1 MVKKTRKS
9 PLSLPQS
16 SDTWYFAARKL
27 RAWIAPEGEEPVRP
41 SILITINLDHGII
54 QDITIGEK
62 PDSNAAHNQ
71 LISAMLHSPKGVK
84 IKPHRPA
91 RVFFEDKTL
100 MQALTPALQQ
110 MEIECKYQPHKEMVD
125 EIIEELLTHMT
136 DDEPET
142 LGLLAQKQ
150 VTPKLVEGLF
160 DAAAGFYRS
169 APWIQIGN
177 EDVLSI
183 QVSPQQVPYYIVVMG
198 QGGVEYGLALYK
210 RWEDLERQFL
220 PHDHPDEI
228 IPFDGLHS
236 LFFND
241 ITQVPF
247 DDLDAIEKYNW
258 EIAGQGAYPVP
269 LIFLPSGT
277 VQRPNRDELLWYKAA
292 LTAIPVFVRDYLRR
306 NAGGDLQAVEVSILL
321 NTSAGVVIVKIKYPA
336 GDLPKSRQ
344 FAYQEEDGEEQL
356 TFPFDRRAMEGDMFR
371 MVGMLSDRETNSKL
385 AKAQQLMYQ
394 AWEEKNP
401 AKRIALARKAL
412 KVSEDCSDAYV
423 LLAEE
428 EAGTVQQALEYYQ
441 AGMEAG
447 ERALGDAYF
456 EENTGHFWGLLET
469 RPYMRSME
477 GMASCLWQL
486 GHKAEALET
495 YWEML
500 RLNPGDNQG
509 IRYVLVDLLL
519 NMNRI
524 PELEKLLK
532 LYRDEGSAVWFYT
545 KALVA
550 YRKKGDHPSSNRAL
564 KSALRH
570 NPHVYDYLCSKKRIP
585 NRLPSYIGIGDDAE
599 AIAYAA
605 NHLNYW
611 RKTPGALEWM
621 QKELHPES

>member
-41 SILITINLDHGII
+41 FIMITLNLDQGII

-62 PDSNAAHNQ
+62 PDSTAVHDH

-100 MQALTPALQQ
+100 RQALAPALQR
-110 MEIECKYQPHKEMVD
+110 MEIECKYQPQQEVVD
-125 EIIEELLTHMT
+125 EIIEELLTRMN
-136 DDEPET
+136 DGEPET
-142 LGLLAQKQ
+142 PGLLSQQ
-150 VTPKLVEGLF
+150 RVGPKLVGALF
-160 DAAAGFYRS
+160 DAAANFFRS
-169 APWIQIGN
+169 APWIQISN

-183 QVSPQQVPYYIVVMG
+183 RVSPQQVPYYIVVMG

-228 IPFDGLHS
+228 IPSDGLHT

-241 ITQVPF
+241 ITEVPF
-247 DDLDAIEKYNW
+247 DDLDAIEKFKW
-258 EIAGQGAYPVP
+258 EIAGQGTYPVP
-269 LIFLPSGT
+269 LVFLPSGQ
-277 VQRPNRDELLWYKAA
+277 VQRPNRDELLWYESV
-292 LTAIPVFVRDYLRR
+292 LRAIPIFVRDHIRR
-306 NAGGDLQAVEVSILL
+306 NANGDLQAVEVGVPVNIF
-321 NTSAGVVIVKIKYPA
+321 AGSVPVIIKYPA
-336 GDLPKSRQ
+336 GELPKSRQ
-344 FAYQEEDGEEQL
+344 FAYQEENGKDQL
-356 TFPFDRRAMEGDMFR
+356 SFPFDRRAMEGDMFR
-371 MVGMLSDRETNSKL
+371 MIGMLSDSETDSKL
-385 AKAQQLMYQ
+385 AKAQRLMYQ
-394 AWEEKNP
+394 AWEERNP
-401 AKRIALARKAL
+401 AKRIVLAHKAL
-412 KVSEDCSDAYV
+412 NVSEDCSDAYV

-428 EAGTVQQALEYYQ
+428 EASTVQQALEYYQ
-441 AGMEAG
+441 AGVEAG
-447 ERALGDAYF
+447 KQALGSAYF
-456 EENTGHFWGLLET
+456 EENMGHFWGLLET
-469 RPYMRSME
+469 RPFMRSME

-486 GHKAEALET
+486 GRKAEALET

-500 RLNPGDNQG
+500 RLNPSDNQG
-509 IRYVLVDLLL
+509 IRYVMVDLLL
-519 NMNRI
+519 NTNRM

-532 LYRDEGSAVWFYT
+532 LYQGEGSAVWLYT

-550 YRKKGDHPSSNRAL
+550 YRKKGEYTSSTRAL
-564 KSALRH
+564 KSAFRH
-570 NPHVYDYLCSKKRIP
+570 NPHVFDYLCGKKRIP
-585 NRLPSYIGIGDDAE
+585 NRLPGYIGIGDDAE

-611 RKTPGALEWM
+611 RQTPGALEWM
-621 QKELHPES
+621 QKEL

>member
-1 MVKKTRKS
+1 MVKTPRKS

-16 SDTWYFAARKL
+16 NDTWYFAVRKL

-41 SILITINLDHGII
+41 FIMITLNLDQGII

-62 PDSNAAHNQ
+62 PDSTAAHNQ

-100 MQALTPALQQ
+100 MQALAATLQQ
-110 MEIECKYQPHKEMVD
+110 MEIECKYRPHKEVVD
-125 EIIEELLTHMT
+125 EIIEELLTSMN
-136 DDEPET
+136 DGEPET
-142 LGLLAQKQ
+142 PGLLSQKQ
-150 VTPKLVEGLF
+150 VNPKLIERLF
-160 DAAAGFYRS
+160 AAAADFYRS
-169 APWIQIGN
+169 APWIQISN
-177 EDVLSI
+177 DDVLSI
-183 QVSPQQVPYYIVVMG
+183 RVSPQKDPYYIVVMG

-228 IPFDGLHS
+228 IPTNGLHS
-236 LFFND
+236 LFFNN
-241 ITQVPF
+241 ITEVPF

-269 LIFLPSGT
+269 LIFLPSGL
-277 VQRPNRDELLWYKAA
+277 VERPNRDELLWYEAA
-292 LTAIPVFVRDYLRR
+292 LRAILILVRDHIKR
-306 NAGGDLQAVEVSILL
+306 NEDGDLQAVEVSIPV
-321 NTSAGVVIVKIKYPA
+321 NTSAGKVTVNIKLPA
-336 GDLPKSRQ
+336 GELPISRQ
-344 FAYQEEDGEEQL
+344 FAYQEQDGEEQL
-356 TFPFDRRAMEGDMFR
+356 SFPFDRRAMEGDLFHIF
-371 MVGMLSDRETNSKL
+371 GMQSDKGMNPKL
-385 AKAQQLMYQ
+385 AKAQQLIYQ

-423 LLAEE
+423 LLTEE

-441 AGMEAG
+441 AGVEAG
-447 ERALGDAYF
+447 ERAFGAAYF

-532 LYRDEGSAVWFYT
+532 LYRDEGSAVWLYT

-585 NRLPSYIGIGDDAE
+585 NRLPSYIGIGDDTE
-599 AIAYAA
+599 AVAYAA

-621 QKELHPES
+621 QK